1 MNESTLYPLFF
12 TPIYQYRLWGGRR
25 LSHLLTEPLPEG
37 PVGEAWILSDRDDHA
52 SVVNAGL
59 YQGYALTQLFE
70 QYPESIMGRL
80 AGQFDR
86 FPLLLKFLDAQ
97 EVLSVQVHPSDDQKE
112 YIPKGDTGKTEAWF
126 VIESGPKAKIYAGLT
141 PGTTEQDLRN
151 GLAEHKVADYI
162 HSFIPKPGDGVFI
175 HSGTVHTLADVVVFE
190 VQENSDTTYR
200 LYDWDRTDA
209 KTGKPR
215 ELQIDKALACI
226 DFNLTNIDP
235 VKPKSI
241 TDGKV
246 TREEYFN
253 NEHFIMWR
261 MNTTDQFTVG
271 IEDEPRILVCTE
283 GEGKLDFGGTK
294 YPIKKGDVVL
304 LPAEVGVI
312 NCIPQGKIN
321 LLEIAIPDNNK

>member
-1 MNESTLYPLFF
+1 MNESTLYPFFF

-25 LSHLLTEPLPEG
+25 LSHLLTEPLPDG

-52 SVVNAGL
+52 SVVTAGL
-59 YQGYALTQLFE
+59 YKGYTLTQLFN
-70 QYPESIMGRL
+70 QYPESLMGRL
-80 AGQFDR
+80 ADEFDR
-86 FPLLLKFLDAQ
+86 FPLLLKFLDAK

-126 VIESGPKAKIYAGLT
+126 VIESGEKAKIYAGLT
-141 PGTTEQDLRN
+141 PGTTEDDLRK

-162 HSFIPKPGDGVFI
+162 HSFKPKPGDGVFI
-175 HSGTVHTLADVVVFE
+175 HSGTVHTLVDIVVFE

-226 DFNLTNIDP
+226 DFNLTNVDP
-235 VKPKSI
+235 VKTKS
-241 TDGKV
+241 TKTGLV

-253 NEHFIMWR
+253 NEHFILWR
-261 MNTTDQFTVG
+261 IHTTDQFTVG
-271 IEDEPRILVCTE
+271 AEDVPRILVCTE
-283 GEGKLDFGGTK
+283 GKGQLDYGGTK
-294 YPIKKGDVVL
+294 YTIKMGDVVL
-304 LPAEVGVI
+304 LPAAIGII

-321 LLEIAIPDNNK
+321 LLEIAIPETNN